1 MISDKTRDSRFMLWA
16 ARAALLSVLSFIA
29 TPSPSYAVDK
39 PTVSAK
45 VMSETTAKVSWA
57 VPRTVSVKGGTLIL
71 QRAASGARFSNLAE
85 YSSPKRKGSHMDQPP
100 GADVYRYRVRMTK
113 PVRTPWSKPFTMDMT
128 GDEGNS
134 PTPTPTPTATRTPTP
149 TPTPSSGSGNA
160 AAGKSFFQSA
170 CSSCHGKKSGNAS
183 FVQGSLNS
191 RSDHQAVKGLV
202 NSTTLAN
209 IVAYFNSNL

>member
-1 MISDKTRDSRFMLWA
+1 MILSDAKIAKSVSWGTKV
-16 ARAALLSVLSFIA
+16 ALFSVLSVIA
-29 TPSPSYAVDK
+29 TSSPSSAVDK
-39 PTVSAK
+39 PSVSAK
-45 VMSETTAKVSWA
+45 VMSETTAKVSWS
-57 VPRTVSVKGGTLIL
+57 VPKTVSVKGGTLIL

-128 GDEGNS
+128 GDEGNN
-134 PTPTPTPTATRTPTP
+134 PTPTPTPSATRTP

-160 AAGKSFFQSA
+160 AAGKSFFQGA

-183 FVQGSLNS
+183 FIQGSLNS
-191 RSDHQAVKGLV
+191 RIDHQAVKGLV